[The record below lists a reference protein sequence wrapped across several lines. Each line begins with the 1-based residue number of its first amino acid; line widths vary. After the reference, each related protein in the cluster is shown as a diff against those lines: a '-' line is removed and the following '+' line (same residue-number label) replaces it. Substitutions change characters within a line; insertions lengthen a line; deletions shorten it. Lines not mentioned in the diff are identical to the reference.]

1 MPGRRELPY
10 LILTVKRRKIRQR
23 RADSDTETITAALR
37 NKLMFKTNY
46 RSIYRSVVIAAVLI
60 VYLTGAFSVPAQSG
74 GTFSVEKSAIAAGGG
89 TSAGGAF
96 TVEGTAGQVAAGGIL
111 QSATHR
117 LQGGFW
123 VSEFVPTAASVTV
136 SGRVF
141 TPSGNGL
148 VNAVVTMTD
157 TQGNARTVR
166 TTTFGYFRFEAV
178 EAGEVYIFGVKSKR
192 YRFTPQVLSV
202 FDDVRELNFTPEN
215 WD

>member
-1 MPGRRELPY
+1 
-10 LILTVKRRKIRQR
+10 
-23 RADSDTETITAALR
+23 
-37 NKLMFKTNY
+37 MFKTNY

-60 VYLTGAFSVPAQSG
+60 VYLGGAFSVPAQSG
-74 GTFSVEKSAIAAGGG
+74 GTFSVEKSVIASGGG

-96 TVEGTAGQVAAGGIL
+96 TVEGTAGQAAAGGFL
-111 QSATHR
+111 QSAVHK

-157 TQGNARTVR
+157 TQGNTRTVR

-178 EAGEVYIFGVKSKR
+178 EAGGTYIFNVHSKSFQ
-192 YRFTPQVLSV
+192 FTPQVVSVVEDLS
-202 FDDVRELNFTPEN
+202 ELNFTAEF
-215 WD
+215 